1 MREFFRDKVCVV
13 TGGANGIGRCLVEV
27 FANQGCRVAFI
38 DLDQQAGSRLL
49 TRLPRSAEHLF
60 YCGDVGSEAVLTE
73 FADQVI
79 ERFGQVHFIL
89 NNACFS
95 NGGILSGCSYEQ
107 FNQVLKVGVVAPY
120 YLTLLLRDHLAKGAS
135 IINIAS
141 TRAFMSQPDT
151 ESYSAAKGGIV
162 ALTHA
167 LAISLADKA
176 RVNCISPGWIE
187 TAAFH
192 ADRPVPEHSGP
203 DASQH
208 PSGRVGVPFDIA
220 HLALFLCSEQAEFI
234 TGENINVDGGMSKL
248 MIYHGDHGWQ
258 LEDSM
263 DNKA

>member
-1 MREFFRDKVCVV
+1 MKEYYRDKVCIV

-27 FANQGCRVAFI
+27 FANAGCRVAFI
-38 DLDQQAGSRLL
+38 DLDQKAGSRLL
-49 TRLPRSAEHLF
+49 ARLPRPDEHYF
-60 YCGDVGSEAVLTE
+60 CCGDVGSEAVLTE
-73 FADQVI
+73 FAGQVI
-79 ERFGQVHFIL
+79 ERFGQVHFIM

-120 YLTLLLRDHLAKGAS
+120 YLRYLLREHLAKGAS
-135 IINIAS
+135 IVNIAS
-141 TRAFMSQPDT
+141 TRAFQSQPDT

-167 LAISLADKA
+167 LAISLSGKA
-176 RVNCISPGWIE
+176 RVNSISPGWIE

-192 ADRPVPEHSGP
+192 DERPVPQWEGP

-208 PSGRVGVPFDIA
+208 PSGRVGVPYDIA
-220 HLALFLCSEQAEFI
+220 HLALFLCSQQADFI
-234 TGENINVDGGMSKL
+234 TGQNINVDGGMSKL

-258 LEDSM
+258 LTDSM
-263 DNKA
+263 VN